1 MSWRLITAIVLSVL
15 VHVLVLWYWRI
26 PQPEP
31 SPVLEFELLAARNP
45 ETPTV
50 VEPEPETSPPREPM
64 VEPEPTRDETEPVE
78 PVEPEEEPSPEIPA
92 ATIPAAPDRSETT
105 PARAVLNLSPPAD
118 WDSLVDAEEPM
129 RPRSGL
135 EFNPRLSEAV
145 ASRIRDRGR
154 ERLLT
159 ARERALYGLPED
171 VYGRTGPMGDVVKV
185 DGACFSLEQT
195 PEPGSAPRWWMVP
208 CREANENP
216 FEMKPLETD
225 ARGRVVSD

>member
-1 MSWRLITAIVLSVL
+1 MSWRLTTAIVLSVL

-31 SPVLEFELLAARNP
+31 SPVLEFELLAARSP
-45 ETPTV
+45 ETPMV
-50 VEPEPETSPPREPM
+50 VEP
-64 VEPEPTRDETEPVE
+64 EPEPTRDETEPVE
-78 PVEPEEEPSPEIPA
+78 PEPVEPVEPEVEPSQEIPA
-92 ATIPAAPDRSETT
+92 VTIPAAPDESETT

-118 WDSLVDAEEPM
+118 WDSLVNPEEPM
-129 RPRSGL
+129 RPRTGL
-135 EFNPRLSEAV
+135 EFNRRLSEAV
-145 ASRIRDRGR
+145 TSRIRDRRR

-195 PEPGSAPRWWMVP
+195 PDPGSAPRWWMVP

-216 FEMKPLETD
+216 FERKPLETD